1 MREDLT
7 KYEQYRQK
15 YMSDP
20 LTISTL
26 AGMNLKDEGRLE
38 TPEKNEKVRKLWEKY
53 FEPYKEE
60 EQGYKMPKIKH
71 TKQIK
76 QIESDINEGK
86 TVEYTNPY

>member
-20 LTISTL
+20 LTIPTL
-26 AGMNLKDEGRLE
+26 AGRLE
-38 TPEKNEKVRKLWEKY
+38 TPEKNQKVRKLWEKY